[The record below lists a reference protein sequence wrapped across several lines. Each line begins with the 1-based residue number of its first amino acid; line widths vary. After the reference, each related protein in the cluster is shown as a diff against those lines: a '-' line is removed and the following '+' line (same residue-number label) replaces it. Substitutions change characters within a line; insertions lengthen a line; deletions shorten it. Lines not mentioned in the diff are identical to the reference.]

1 MTYQTPIAD
10 SDLHAYV
17 DGQLP
22 PARQRE
28 VEAYLAAHPAV
39 AVQLEELKA
48 LGRTIHRLYDPVLEE
63 PLPPE
68 MAITP
73 DRAVWV
79 RRLAAAVAI
88 LALGGVIGWW
98 LKPSP
103 EQTVAVRL
111 YDQLVRPAAFAHRVY
126 ATDPR
131 RPVELK
137 ARDEQ
142 QLIDWLSAR
151 MHTQIKAPNLAPAGF
166 GLIGGRLLP
175 STNRMAAQFMYQDGQ
190 GRRLTLYIR
199 RGEWTN
205 QTPAFQYSR
214 SQNIGTLYWID
225 RPMGYALSGDFAKT
239 ALLKLSDRIY
249 RQLKGTGANLHK
261 S

>member
-10 SDLHAYV
+10 SDLQAYV
-17 DGQLP
+17 DDRLS
-22 PARQRE
+22 PARRRE
-28 VEAYLAAHPAV
+28 VEAYLSDHPAV
-39 AVQLEELKA
+39 AVQVEELKA

-68 MAITP
+68 MAISP
-73 DRAVWV
+73 NRAVWV
-79 RRLAAAVAI
+79 RRLAAAAAMLV
-88 LALGGVIGWW
+88 LGAVIGWW
-98 LKPSP
+98 LKPSLDH
-103 EQTVAVRL
+103 TVTVRL

-142 QLIDWLSAR
+142 QLINWLSAR

-166 GLIGGRLLP
+166 ELIGGRLLP
-175 STNRMAAQFMYQDGQ
+175 STDRMAAQFMYQDGHGQ
-190 GRRLTLYIR
+190 RLTLYIR
-199 RGEWTN
+199 RGAWTN

-214 SQNIGTLYWID
+214 SQGIGTLYWID
-225 RPMGYALSGDFAKT
+225 GPMGYALSGDFAKT
-239 ALLKLSDRIY
+239 TLLRLSDRIY
-249 RQLKGTGANLHK
+249 RQLKGATANQHN

>member
-17 DGQLP
+17 DDQLS
-22 PARQRE
+22 PARRRE
-28 VEAYLAAHPAV
+28 VEAYLADHPTA
-39 AVQLEELKA
+39 AAQLEELKA
-48 LGRTIHRLYDPVLEE
+48 LRRTIHRLYDPVLEE

-68 MAITP
+68 MAISP
-73 DRAVWV
+73 DRAVWL
-79 RRLAAAVAI
+79 RRLAAAAAMLV
-88 LALGGVIGWW
+88 LGGVIGWW

-103 EQTVAVRL
+103 EHPVTVRL

-142 QLIDWLSAR
+142 QLINWLSAR

-166 GLIGGRLLP
+166 ELIGGRLLP
-175 STNRMAAQFMYQDGQ
+175 STDRMAAQFMYQDGH

-199 RGEWTN
+199 RGVWTN
-205 QTPAFQYSR
+205 QTPAFQYAR

-225 RPMGYALSGDFAKT
+225 GPIGYALSGDFDKT
-239 ALLKLSDRIY
+239 TLLRLSDRIY
-249 RQLKGTGANLHK
+249 RQLKGTAANQHN